1 MMSLSQGY
9 GGRVCAFVHTDAPL
23 KDRAMALKP
32 TEQKS
37 TLERYVPIVG
47 WLPKYQ
53 WSRWLRYDVLAAL
66 TVWALLVP
74 EAMAYAG
81 IAGVPPEVGLVTAP
95 LALIGYAVF
104 GSSKQL
110 FVGPS
115 STVAIISA
123 SVVAPLAGSDG
134 DLYLILTVWLAIFTG
149 VFFIGLGLARMGWIA
164 NFMASSVLSG
174 FMVGLAIVIALGQLD
189 KILGIGADGRNVPQ
203 DIASMI
209 SQFSEWHWATIAVGV
224 VALALL
230 FFLEDKLPRLPGAL
244 IVMLLA
250 IAVSALFSFDER
262 GIHVVGEIPAQLP
275 NLSVPAWPGWD
286 IMSDVLVGALAVVV
300 VAFAESFAAAKT
312 YATEYGYEI
321 DANQEM
327 IALGAANL
335 GAGVSGGFVVDGS
348 LSKTA
353 AGVGAG
359 QKTQMASLFA
369 AVFTLLTIIALTW
382 LFEPL
387 PEAVLGA
394 IVIHAVWKLINF
406 SVFKKL
412 WTIRIIDFSLA
423 VVAFLGV
430 VLFGILLGIVLGVVL
445 SLLGLVYRAS
455 FPEGAELGRIEGED
469 GAHEYVNIADAPD
482 ALTMPG
488 VVVYR
493 QTGSLIF
500 ANSSAFLESALR
512 LLRDRTDP
520 PAWLLIVDCEQMAD
534 MDVTGAETILTL
546 GKQLESADVGLVLA
560 RIHGDARVTATN
572 AGVIDMVGADG
583 VYPTINATIQAIRDR
598 KIRPGDYTGRSP
610 S

>member
-1 MMSLSQGY
+1 
-9 GGRVCAFVHTDAPL
+9 
-23 KDRAMALKP
+23 MALKP
-32 TEQKS
+32 IEQKS
-37 TLERYVPIVG
+37 GLERYVPIVD
-47 WLPKYQ
+47 WFPKYE
-53 WSRWLRYDVLAAL
+53 WGNWLRYDVIAAL

-95 LALIGYAVF
+95 LALVGYAIF

-123 SVVAPLAGSDG
+123 SIVAPLAGGDG

-149 VFFIGLGLARMGWIA
+149 VFFVGLGLARLGWIA

-174 FMVGLAIVIALGQLD
+174 FMVGLAIVIALGQVD
-189 KILGIGADGRNVPQ
+189 KMLGIEADGGNALQ
-203 DIASMI
+203 ELGSMV
-209 SQFSEWHWATIAVGV
+209 SQFRSWHWATVAVGV
-224 VALALL
+224 IALALL
-230 FFLEDKLPRLPGAL
+230 FIMEERLPRLPGAL

-250 IAVSALFSFDER
+250 IAASALFSFDER

-275 NLSVPAWPGWD
+275 SLSIPAWPGWD

-300 VAFAESFAAAKT
+300 VAFAESFAAAKN
-312 YATEYGYEI
+312 YASEYGYKV

-335 GAGVSGGFVVDGS
+335 GAGLSGGFVVDGS

-359 QKTQMASLFA
+359 QKTQMTSLIA
-369 AVFTLLTIIALTW
+369 AVFTLITIVALTW
-382 LFEPL
+382 MFEPL

-394 IVIHAVWKLINF
+394 IVVHAVWKLINF
-406 SVFKKL
+406 SVFTKL
-412 WTIRIIDFSLA
+412 WHIRAIDFWLA
-423 VVAFLGV
+423 IVAFSGV
-430 VLFGILLGIVLGVVL
+430 ILLGILPGIIIGIVL

-455 FPEGAELGRIEGED
+455 FPEGAELGRIEHD
-469 GAHEYVNIADAPD
+469 GGTHEYVNIADVPD
-482 ALTMPG
+482 ARTLPG

-500 ANSSAFLESALR
+500 ANSAAFADSAMG
-512 LLRDRTDP
+512 LLRERTDP

-534 MDVTGAETILTL
+534 MDVTGAETMIELNEKL
-546 GKQLESADVGLVLA
+546 ASAEVGLVLT
-560 RIHGDARVTATN
+560 RLHGEALVTATN
-572 AGVIDMVGADG
+572 AGIIKMVGPNG
-583 VYPTINATIQAIRDR
+583 LYWTINATAQAIRNG
-598 KIRPGDYTGRSP
+598 KISPGNYAIDDS